1 MSTKLNEATMTDT
14 QSKHLQ
20 HLIDRT
26 DIIETVYRYATGID
40 NKDFTLYR
48 SIFTDDIKVDFSM
61 YTGEEPGWTS
71 LSADQWTEQLIGIF
85 RGLDSTQHS
94 MSNPIVTVDDDNATC
109 VMYMQA
115 EHFFKNDQGDN
126 SYTVGGYYTDELIR
140 TPDGWKLASVKLTVL
155 WQRGNRHIMSLAQ
168 EKEDG

>member
-1 MSTKLNEATMTDT
+1 MSTKLSEATMSET
-14 QSKHLQ
+14 QPKNLQ

-40 NKDFTLYR
+40 NKDFSLYR

-61 YTGEEPGWTS
+61 YTGEPSGWTS

-94 MSNPIVTVDDDNATC
+94 VSNPIVAVDD
-109 VMYMQA
+109 
-115 EHFFKNDQGDN
+115 
-126 SYTVGGYYTDELIR
+126 
-140 TPDGWKLASVKLTVL
+140 
-155 WQRGNRHIMSLAQ
+155 
-168 EKEDG
+168 